1 MRLQAVQTVHEVAAQ
16 HMDLT
21 PAQVG
26 PGVLQQLN
34 FNGTL
39 FISLLA
45 YSAWPIHR
53 CMLACELIGY
63 VWIWNLPEC
72 RASKLQH
79 LHHNTYTYFPIVNTA
94 IARDTQVSQYL

>member
-26 PGVLQQLN
+26 PGVLQQLS

-39 FISLLA
+39 FINLLA
-45 YSAWPIHR
+45 SLQCLGPSTD
-53 CMLACELIGY
+53 AC
-63 VWIWNLPEC
+63 
-72 RASKLQH
+72 
-79 LHHNTYTYFPIVNTA
+79 LH
-94 IARDTQVSQYL
+94 VSL